1 MKFSRFAVYHLPTDS
16 ALAEF
21 GAAWLGWDVAAG
33 CAVQQPAVPG
43 LADVTGTPRKYGFH
57 ATLKPP
63 FKLADGIQM
72 AQLHTALQR
81 LAVSTAPARCA
92 GLELIALGR
101 FLALVPLG
109 DASGLDR
116 VASACVT
123 DLDMFRAPMSAAELE
138 RRRAKK
144 LSARQEELLQ
154 LFGYPHVLDQ
164 FRLHFTLTGR
174 LPQDQIADWRNAVGH
189 QLPDLP
195 TPFVMDQIALV
206 GEREDGFFELIQ
218 RYALTG

>member
-1 MKFSRFAVYHLPTDS
+1 MPYSRFAVYHLPPDG
-16 ALAEF
+16 ALSEF
-21 GAAWLGWDVAAG
+21 GAVWLGWDVATG
-33 CAVQQPAVPG
+33 RAVQQPGVPG

-63 FKLADGIQM
+63 FKLADGMQV
-72 AQLHTALQR
+72 AQLDDALQR

-116 VASACVT
+116 VAAVCVT
-123 DLDMFRAPMSAAELE
+123 DLDAFRGRMSPAELE
-138 RRRAKK
+138 RRQSKK
-144 LSARQEELLQ
+144 LNPRQEALLQ
-154 LFGYPHVLDQ
+154 LYGYPHVLDQ

-174 LPQDQIADWRNAVGH
+174 LPRDQIADWRDTVCH
-189 QLPDLP
+189 HLPDLP
-195 TPFVMDQIALV
+195 APFVLDQIALV
-206 GEREDGFFELIQ
+206 GERGDGFFELIQ
-218 RYALTG
+218 RYTLTG